1 MCTFSMQCQVEIRRK
16 IFPTQI
22 AFERLFHTFMLSQV
36 IVRVVDLVTGTA
48 PHEMFGF
55 LMRL

>member
-1 MCTFSMQCQVEIRRK
+1 MQCQIGLRRE

-22 AFERLFHTFMLSQV
+22 AFERLYHTFMLSQV
-36 IVRVVDLVTGTA
+36 IVRVVDLVTGPA